1 VPSTPGAP
9 RPRPRRPR
17 ILLVLLAAAVTLA
30 FAAAACGGDGTGSDD
45 DPVVAR
51 VNGREVRESS
61 VALVRAEARLVGEPD
76 DAAEA
81 LDEAIRRALV
91 IAEAERLGVTAA
103 AAAVDD
109 RAAAVTEQLGG
120 EDALAAALEKA
131 AMTPAQFRAGLETAV
146 LLEELRAARYP
157 DLESTVAEA
166 RRYYERHLRDL
177 FTRPAAVDLGAI
189 FVRNEGIAGNA
200 LKRLEAGRPFEE
212 VSRQFSIDPELKD
225 SAGRLGWVDPRS
237 LPGRLGAQVADLPA
251 GEVSEPVAGGGG
263 VWIFRAFRRRAAETV
278 PFAEAR
284 DELVDQLTKRKRG
297 RALERWLDEAV
308 AGADIERP

>member
-1 VPSTPGAP
+1 MPSTPGAP
-9 RPRPRRPR
+9 RPRARRRR
-17 ILLVLLAAAVTLA
+17 IPLVLLFAVVMLA
-30 FAAAACGGDGTGSDD
+30 FAAAACGGDGGGPD

-51 VNGREVRESS
+51 VNGRDVRESS

-76 DAAEA
+76 DAAKA

-91 IAEAERLGVTAA
+91 ILEAERLGVTVA

-166 RRYYERHLRDL
+166 RRYYDRHLRDL

-200 LKRLEAGRPFEE
+200 MKRLKAGRPFEE

-225 SAGRLGWVDPRS
+225 NAGRLGWVDPRS
-237 LPGRLGAQVADLPA
+237 LPGQLGAEVADLPA
-251 GEVSEPVAGGGG
+251 GKVSEPVAGGGG
-263 VWIFRAFRRRAAETV
+263 VWIFKAFRRRDAETV

-284 DELVDQLTKRKRG
+284 DELVDQLTTRKRG